1 MSLFLYRNAA
11 MMGIPKPDDR
21 RHPRARQSP
30 PAGQSGSLTQSET
43 SAGAPEPESG
53 AGVRSGGVSRW
64 QAAEER
70 TAQEAGERRDV

>member
-11 MMGIPKPDDR
+11 MMGIQKPGDR

-30 PAGQSGSLTQSET
+30 PAKQSGPLTQRHLR
-43 SAGAPEPESG
+43 
-53 AGVRSGGVSRW
+53 VRRSLKRRRVRRGGVGRW

-70 TAQEAGERRDV
+70 TAQEAGERRNV